1 MASGS
6 IRVSVVRGYV
16 PSAYDAGAVDH
27 QRGGDEKVPA
37 SIGGVGAEVGVG
49 GEVVVEDLEVKV
61 LPIRRDGELQ
71 PVGGDDFLVCRSAG
85 TSGGGSVTRPPCTIR
100 PYRSSGAVLAVTLP
114 GHERVTGRA
123 VPGGRVGVGGDHAG
137 VTVGVL
143 ADQAQAEQAH
153 PGLGR
158 PR

>member
-1 MASGS
+1 M
-6 IRVSVVRGYV
+6 
-16 PSAYDAGAVDH
+16 
-27 QRGGDEKVPA
+27 
-37 SIGGVGAEVGVG
+37 
-49 GEVVVEDLEVKV
+49 EDLEVKV
-61 LPIRRDGELQ
+61 LLIRRDGELQ
-71 PVGGDDFLVCRSAG
+71 PVGGDDFLVLSL
-85 TSGGGSVTRPPCTIR
+85 SGDVGGRVGDAAAVHDPPV
-100 PYRSSGAVLAVTLP
+100 PELGAVLAVTLP

-143 ADQAQAEQAH
+143 ADQAPAEEAH

>member
-1 MASGS
+1 M
-6 IRVSVVRGYV
+6 
-16 PSAYDAGAVDH
+16 
-27 QRGGDEKVPA
+27 
-37 SIGGVGAEVGVG
+37 G

-61 LPIRRDGELQ
+61 LQIRRDGELQ

-85 TSGGGSVTRPPCTIR
+85 TSGGRSVTRPPCTIR
-100 PYRSSGAVLAVTLP
+100 PHRSSGVYGVLAVTLP

-123 VPGGRVGVGGDHAG
+123 VPGGREGVGGDHAG

-158 PR
+158 PQ